1 MGDDTRRVWLIDD
14 ERRLVEV
21 LAELFRAE
29 GWEARAFGD
38 ARLALAECTRDEP
51 PPVIVTDY
59 DMPYLDGGRFVAELR
74 ALLGESAPPVVCI
87 TGYPGKI
94 ETDEEAAFA
103 RILVKPFR
111 FGELFKVVEDVRIAG
126 FRGRESSARLKLTP
140 AGGIERAKKQE
151 TG

>member
-1 MGDDTRRVWLIDD
+1 MGDETHRVWLIDD

-38 ARLALAECTRDEP
+38 ARLALSECLRGEP

-59 DMPYLDGGRFVAELR
+59 DMPYLDGGSFVAELVAR
-74 ALLGESAPPVVCI
+74 LGSDAPPVVCI

-94 ETDEEAAFA
+94 DLDEEASFA
-103 RILVKPFR
+103 NILVKPFR
-111 FGELFKVVEDVRIAG
+111 FGELFAVVDEVRN
-126 FRGRESSARLKLTP
+126 RPQSRESELRIKATP
-140 AGGIERAKKQE
+140 ADGEKRKKAV
-151 TG
+151 